1 MAGIFGRI
9 KQKLSS
15 TGNKMDKYQEAITF
29 AQAGESEYAMEAI
42 AEEKEEQELTKL
54 LVMGRE
60 SAFSKEIIDYALEMA
75 HRMSYEILALNTAPL
90 SCETFKLFSSSRNQ
104 VCEDFKSMSEK
115 NAGIFQ
121 EAAAEKG
128 ILFNHIVMFSEP
140 EEALE
145 SITKE
150 HRNIAFVVSETVE
163 DRGESRIEEGERLH
177 TNLFVY
183 SMV

>member
-9 KQKLSS
+9 KQKLSRAGS
-15 TGNKMDKYQEAITF
+15 KMDKYQEAITF
-29 AQAGESEYAMEAI
+29 AEAGESEYAMETM
-42 AEEKEEQELTKL
+42 AEQREEQEPTKL

-60 SAFSKEIIDYALEMA
+60 SAFSKEIIDYAIEMA
-75 HRMSYEILALNTAPL
+75 QRMSYEILALNTAPL

-104 VCEDFKSMSEK
+104 VCEEFESMSEK
-115 NAGIFQ
+115 NAGLFQ

-128 ILFNHIVMFSEP
+128 IPFDHVVMFSEP

-145 SITKE
+145 SINRE
-150 HRNIAFVVSETVE
+150 HKDIAFVVSESVE

-177 TNLFVY
+177 RNLYVY

>member
-9 KQKLSS
+9 KQKLSRA
-15 TGNKMDKYQEAITF
+15 GDKMDKYQEAITF
-29 AQAGESEYAMEAI
+29 AEAGESDYAMETM
-42 AEEKEEQELTKL
+42 AEQKEEQEPTKL

-60 SAFSKEIIDYALEMA
+60 SDFSKEIIDYALEMA
-75 HRMSYEILALNTAPL
+75 QRMSYEILALNTAPL

-104 VCEDFKSMSEK
+104 VCEEFKSMSEK
-115 NAGIFQ
+115 SAGLFQ

-128 ILFNHIVMFSEP
+128 IPFDHVVMFSEP

-145 SITKE
+145 SINRE
-150 HRNIAFVVSETVE
+150 HKDIAFVVSESVE
-163 DRGESRIEEGERLH
+163 DRGESRIEEGERLRR
-177 TNLFVY
+177 NLYVY